1 MKVTDLNQ
9 LRFNQGL
16 LAASLPLALVF
27 NWPWLVAILFLLM
40 VSQHLGLDGLVW
52 LRRRLGIAA
61 QLVPEDPAPHRFA
74 RSLGAVFL
82 GLSSLC
88 LMIGLPLLGW
98 VLGLMVAVLA
108 LLSLTTRIC
117 VGCFLYLHFRL
128 WRYRLGGS

>member
-1 MKVTDLNQ
+1 MKMTDLNQ

-16 LAASLPLALVF
+16 LVVSLPLAVVF
-27 NWPWLVAILFLLM
+27 GWTWLVAVLFLLM
-40 VSQHLGLDGLVW
+40 LSQHLGLDGLVW
-52 LRRRLGIAA
+52 LRQRFGIPT
-61 QLVPEDPAPHRFA
+61 QIVKEDPAPHRFA

-88 LMIGLPLLGW
+88 LILGLPLLGW
-98 VLGLMVAVLA
+98 VLALMVAGLA
-108 LLSLTTRIC
+108 LLSLTTQIC